1 MFNTYISDLA
11 FPESFKIIVKVRV
24 DYVQISTILQKKKC
38 TLSKLF
44 SREIWE
50 NATRMCFIQVIIIS
64 LSYLFSL
71 GSKSRHSNRTAQ
83 KSRFTYFNSKTAGS
97 DLQLLLR
104 YYYSHFC
111 ALVRTHFV
119 NCFDKQFNFKV
130 CMHKQVLVCSQK
142 TFACSN

>member
-1 MFNTYISDLA
+1 
-11 FPESFKIIVKVRV
+11 
-24 DYVQISTILQKKKC
+24 
-38 TLSKLF
+38 
-44 SREIWE
+44 
-50 NATRMCFIQVIIIS
+50 MCFIQVIIIS

-142 TFACSN
+142 TFACSNQNEKHYYNELTNLAPFSSIVFEQVFVCWANFTFTRLWF